1 MRKNQ
6 NTAPNIPIEEK
17 HKGFR
22 TWKSGKRW
30 VTIAGITLVTLG
42 TVGAVLAQVGIQAK
56 TSTTSAVKSTY
67 PTPPSDTTVNWEN
80 NKPLYYEVDQT
91 GKEHPKPEH
100 KLGNGDP
107 AWCLGLGV
115 ALPNNSTAAQQ
126 SETNKIFQALTDEQ
140 KAIINNVEFLG

>member
-6 NTAPNIPIEEK
+6 NTEPNIPIEEK

-67 PTPPSDTTVNWEN
+67 PTPPSDCLLYTSYLLFEVKNYFYALDSKFEN
-80 NKPLYYEVDQT
+80 T
-91 GKEHPKPEH
+91 
-100 KLGNGDP
+100 
-107 AWCLGLGV
+107 
-115 ALPNNSTAAQQ
+115 
-126 SETNKIFQALTDEQ
+126 
-140 KAIINNVEFLG
+140 

>member
-6 NTAPNIPIEEK
+6 NTEPNIPIEEK

-42 TVGAVLAQVGIQAK
+42 TIGAVLAQVGIQAK

-67 PTPPSDTTVNWEN
+67 PTPPSDTTVKRKNW
-80 NKPLYYEVDQT
+80 K
-91 GKEHPKPEH
+91 K
-100 KLGNGDP
+100 
-107 AWCLGLGV
+107 
-115 ALPNNSTAAQQ
+115 
-126 SETNKIFQALTDEQ
+126 FLT
-140 KAIINNVEFLG
+140 